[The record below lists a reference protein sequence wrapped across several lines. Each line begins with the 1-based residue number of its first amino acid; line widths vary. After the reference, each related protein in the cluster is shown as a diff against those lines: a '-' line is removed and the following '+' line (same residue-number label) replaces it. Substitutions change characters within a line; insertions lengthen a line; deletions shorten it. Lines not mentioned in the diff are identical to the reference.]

1 VLYHIL
7 QMLFAGRHY
16 AYENPLFRATIAL
29 LMAFVTAILIAPPVI
44 RALVKL
50 KIGDIPEFDNK
61 KLNELMQN
69 KANVPTMGG
78 IIIIAAIVLPVMLL
92 ADLTNFYIHM
102 ALLATVWLAAVG
114 GIDDWLKLSAKKR
127 GGTRDGLK
135 MWEKL
140 IFQLGL
146 GVVLAYFIYKHG
158 MHNAVPN
165 EIAFYHKLYIPFYK
179 GVEGALAIPLGVF
192 MVLAVLVIAGTSNA
206 VNFTDG
212 LDGLASGCTA
222 MVGFTFMLLAMA
234 VGTTTWAEYLLLP
247 HVPHTDELAILCGA
261 MVGACLGFLW
271 YNCYPARIFMGD
283 IGSVTLGGLIGYV
296 AVVTRQ
302 EIMLVLVGAIF
313 VIEGM
318 SVVLQIASFKLTGKR
333 IFRCAPIHHHFQM
346 GGWKETQVVIRFW
359 LASAICAAAAL
370 ASLKLR

>member
-7 QMLFAGRHY
+7 QSLFEGRHY
-16 AYENPLFRATIAL
+16 AYENPLFRAIIAL
-29 LMAFVTAILIAPPVI
+29 LLAFLTAVLVAPPVI

-50 KIGDIPEFDNK
+50 KIGDIPEFDNA

-78 IIIIAAIVLPVMLL
+78 VIILAGILLPVLLL

-102 ALLATVWLAAVG
+102 ALLCTAWLAVVG
-114 GIDDWLKLSAKKR
+114 GVDDWLKLSAKKR

-140 IFQLGL
+140 MFQLGL
-146 GVVLAYFIYKHG
+146 GVVLAYFIYLHG
-158 MHNAVPN
+158 YHNNPVGELAS
-165 EIAFYHKLYIPFYK
+165 YHKLYIPFLK
-179 GVEGALAIPLGVF
+179 GIEGAYTIPLGVF
-192 MVLAVLVIAGTSNA
+192 MVMAVLVIAGTSNA

-212 LDGLASGCTA
+212 LDGLASGCTSI
-222 MVGFTFMLLAMA
+222 VSFSFMLVAIA
-234 VGTTTWAEYLLLP
+234 VGTQDLAAKLLLP
-247 HVPHTDELAILCGA
+247 HVPNTDELAILCGA

-302 EIMLVLVGAIF
+302 EIMLILVGGIF

-346 GGWKETQVVIRFW
+346 GGWKETQVVTRFW

-370 ASLKLR
+370 ATVKLR

>member
-1 VLYHIL
+1 MLYHIL
-7 QMLFAGRHY
+7 QILFEGRHY
-16 AYENPLFRATIAL
+16 AYENPLFRATIAIL
-29 LMAFVTAILIAPPVI
+29 LGFATAVLIGPPVI
-44 RALVKL
+44 RRLVQL
-50 KIGDIPEFDNK
+50 KVGDIPEFDNH

-78 IIIIAAIVLPVMLL
+78 IIILAGILLPVLLL

-114 GIDDWLKLSAKKR
+114 GVDDWLKISAKR
-127 GGTRDGLK
+127 RSGSRDGLK

-146 GVVLAYFIYKHG
+146 GVVLAYFIYTHG
-158 MHNAVPN
+158 LHNVSAEEMP
-165 EIAFYHKLYIPFYK
+165 FFHKLYIPFYK
-179 GVEGALAIPLGVF
+179 GVQGAVEIPLGLF
-192 MVLAVLVIAGTSNA
+192 MAIAVIVIAGMSNA

-212 LDGLASGCTA
+212 LDGLAGGCTA
-222 MVGFTFMLLAMA
+222 MVSFSFMLLAVA
-234 VGTTTWAEYLLLP
+234 VGTAAWAQYLLLP
-247 HVPHTDELAILCGA
+247 HVPHAEELSVLCGA

-271 YNCYPARIFMGD
+271 YNCYPAHVFMGD
-283 IGSVTLGGLIGYV
+283 VGSVTLGGLIGYV

-302 EIMLVLVGAIF
+302 EIMLVLVGGIFAI
-313 VIEGM
+313 EM
-318 SVVLQIASFKLTGKR
+318 ASVVLQIASFKLTGKR